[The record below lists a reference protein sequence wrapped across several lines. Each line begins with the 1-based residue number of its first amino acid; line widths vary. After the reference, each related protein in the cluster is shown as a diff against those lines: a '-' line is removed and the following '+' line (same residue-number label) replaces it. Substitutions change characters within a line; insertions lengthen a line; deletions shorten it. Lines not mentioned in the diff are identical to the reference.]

1 MDFPTK
7 EADIVALGDLMR
19 AGYISH
25 PADFPHILSHPLVV
39 RLTFYRN
46 ALKAQKDAIA
56 LAKLATEAKRA
67 SLNTLKEVMISCLR
81 KSEVDAAD
89 NPEKLTEIGWGP
101 KAIPQAAEAPGE
113 PKNLVVAEQGKTTL
127 RLQWDRPQAANE
139 IRNYIVERR
148 ESTDGGVFGK
158 WIIIGTAINDWII
171 LNRQPRGIQLEFR
184 VKAVSTAGE
193 STPGNVVSV
202 VL

>member
-25 PADFPHILSHPLVV
+25 PADFPHIFSHPLMV
-39 RLTFYRN
+39 RLNFYRN

-89 NPEKLTEIGWGP
+89 NPENY
-101 KAIPQAAEAPGE
+101 Q
-113 PKNLVVAEQGKTTL
+113 
-127 RLQWDRPQAANE
+127 
-139 IRNYIVERR
+139 RN
-148 ESTDGGVFGK
+148 
-158 WIIIGTAINDWII
+158 N
-171 LNRQPRGIQLEFR
+171 
-184 VKAVSTAGE
+184 
-193 STPGNVVSV
+193 PGNKYREYQRIES
-202 VL
+202 LKSQRKKHKKC